1 MRLTRL
7 ALAAEP
13 GAHGEIRLD
22 WPYTQSDLAAMIG
35 GTRQSVN
42 KLLSGLVDEDL
53 ITDRARHAGH
63 HRRRQARPAR
73 GSLRVADRPPTEAVL
88 EILRASA
95 QRARIGRRLQGDPET
110 ALLQSIVDA
119 TVTLFDAEAASIAI
133 FERDPDRLE
142 FRVAAGEQGV
152 GAIGLSV
159 PPSKGIA
166 GFVFSTGQPLALS
179 DVMSDP
185 RFDRATAERTGY
197 VPRSHRRRAA
207 RRRAR
212 RGHGRRPAAP
222 RQAHLTDVHAA
233 GHGAARRLRAPGRGR
248 HPRDPHP
255 ARPRS
260 SCCAPGARR
269 MVGDDLD
276 TEAIDDHR
284 LGGDGRARPRR
295 PRRRS
300 GASSTASLGCGAL
313 GERESALVADLLD
326 LLIRYA
332 GTVQTSRLTG
342 GDRRPGPGLV
352 GAVLRRVLANDCR
365 ACRP

>member
-1 MRLTRL
+1 
-7 ALAAEP
+7 
-13 GAHGEIRLD
+13 
-22 WPYTQSDLAAMIG
+22 
-35 GTRQSVN
+35 
-42 KLLSGLVDEDL
+42 
-53 ITDRARHAGH
+53 
-63 HRRRQARPAR
+63 
-73 GSLRVADRPPTEAVL
+73 VL

-95 QRARIGRRLQGDPET
+95 QRARLGRRLQGDPES

-142 FRVAAGEQGV
+142 FRVAAGEQGA

-197 VPRSHRRRAA
+197 VPRSIAAVPLVDERRR
-207 RRRAR
+207 
-212 RGHGRRPAAP
+212 HGRRAAAP
-222 RQAHLTDVHAA
+222 RQTHVTDVTLRDMELLGVFAAQAAAAIHAT
-233 GHGAARRLRAPGRGR
+233 RIQRDLDELLRQALG
-248 HPRDPHP
+248 
-255 ARPRS
+255 
-260 SCCAPGARR
+260 R

-276 TEAIDDHR
+276 TEAIETIVSAATVDLDPDTEAPFWGLVDRFAR
-284 LGGDGRARPRR
+284 L
-295 PRRRS
+295 
-300 GASSTASLGCGAL
+300 GAL

-332 GTVQTSRLTG
+332 APSR
-342 GDRRPGPGLV
+342 RRG
-352 GAVLRRVLANDCR
+352 
-365 ACRP
+365 